1 VRNCQAGGTI
11 TGGEGAACE
20 SNVLARTNIPTRMN
34 THMTSSVSEVIQHE
48 AFRLSRQQVAY
59 FETFG
64 FLLLPGLFR
73 KDIEAI
79 TAGFERIFAD
89 PRHEHWELG
98 EGFLHGG
105 RRRVAVPSFIDK
117 DEALRGL
124 RDDPRILAVARG
136 LIGDDYEF
144 AESDGNVWYCETYWH
159 SDVYGSPLST
169 YHVKLSFYL
178 DSLRGDNGAIRLIP
192 GSNFYSESFAQ
203 ILSKNLANNGGIN
216 EVYGVEGKEI
226 PSWTLESEPGD
237 LIVWNQRTIHASYN
251 GEDRRRSFALTF
263 RERET
268 PGEAQ

>member
-1 VRNCQAGGTI
+1 
-11 TGGEGAACE
+11 
-20 SNVLARTNIPTRMN
+20 
-34 THMTSSVSEVIQHE
+34 MTTSASELVPHE

-59 FETFG
+59 FNTFG
-64 FLLLPGLFR
+64 FLHLPGLFR
-73 KDIEAI
+73 DDIQEI
-79 TAGFERIFAD
+79 TAGFERVFAD
-89 PRHEHWELG
+89 PLHEHWEL

-105 RRRVAVPSFIDK
+105 RRRVAVASFIDK

-124 RDDPRILAVARG
+124 RDDLRILGVVKG
-136 LIGDDYEF
+136 LLGDDYEF

-159 SDVYGSPLST
+159 SDVYGSPLAT

-178 DSLRGDNGAIRLIP
+178 DSLRGDSGAIRLIP

-203 ILSKNLANNGGIN
+203 VLTKDLANHGAIN
-216 EVYGVEGKEI
+216 QVYGVEGHQI

-263 RERET
+263 RERGPVDDADER
-268 PGEAQ
+268 